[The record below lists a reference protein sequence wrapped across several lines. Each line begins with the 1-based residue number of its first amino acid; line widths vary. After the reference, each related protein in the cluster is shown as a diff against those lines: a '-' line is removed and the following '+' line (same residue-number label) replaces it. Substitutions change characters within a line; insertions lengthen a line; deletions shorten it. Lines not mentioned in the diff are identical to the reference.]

1 MCTTKK
7 GSSCGGD
14 CKTYKIVSKKEL
26 VPKIKLFE
34 VDAPDVA
41 AQSHAGQF
49 LIVIHGKTGERIP
62 LTICGYNAAKGTV
75 SFAFHEVGK
84 TTKDLGLL
92 NQGECIDNV
101 TGPLGN
107 PSEVKNFGKVLCVGG
122 SVMIAP
128 LLLQAKAMKE
138 AGNKVTTVLGA
149 RTKEFIMMENEAK
162 ALSEKVYVATD
173 DGTKGY
179 KGLDF
184 LKELLKTE
192 KFDRCV
198 VMGPVILMKDV
209 SEITKPYSIPTI
221 VTLTPIMIDGM
232 GMCGVC
238 RVTVDGKMK
247 FGCVDGPEFDGHKT
261 DFDGLIIRQR
271 TMLPEERL
279 SSVLSEMSGGCK
291 CGRSKA

>member
-1 MCTTKK
+1 
-7 GSSCGGD
+7 
-14 CKTYKIVSKKEL
+14 
-26 VPKIKLFE
+26 
-34 VDAPDVA
+34 
-41 AQSHAGQF
+41 
-49 LIVIHGKTGERIP
+49 
-62 LTICGYNAAKGTV
+62 
-75 SFAFHEVGK
+75 
-84 TTKDLGLL
+84 
-92 NQGECIDNV
+92 V

-138 AGNKVTTVLGA
+138 AGNSVTTVLGA
-149 RTKEFIMMENEAK
+149 RTKEFIIMETEAK
-162 ALSEKVYVATD
+162 KYSDKVYVTTD
-173 DGTKGY
+173 DGTKGE

-184 LKELLKTE
+184 LVELLKKE

-209 SEITKPYSIPTI
+209 SAITKPYNIPTI

-238 RVTVDGKMK
+238 RVTVNGKMK
-247 FGCVDGPEFDGHKT
+247 FGCVDGPEFDGHGT
-261 DFDGLIIRQR
+261 DFDELILRQR

-279 SSVLSEMSGGCK
+279 SSVLAEMKGGCK
-291 CGRSKA
+291 CGRN

>member
-1 MCTTKK
+1 MVT
-7 GSSCGGD
+7 
-14 CKTYKIVSKKEL
+14 KKEL

-34 VDAPDVA
+34 VEASDIA
-41 AQSHAGQF
+41 AKSQVGQF
-49 LIVIHGKTGERIP
+49 VIVINGKAGERIP
-62 LTICGYNAAKGTV
+62 LTICEYDRAKGTV

-84 TTKDLGLL
+84 TTKALGLL
-92 NQGECIDNV
+92 NEGECIDNV

-128 LLLQAKAMKE
+128 LLLQVKAMKA
-138 AGNKVTTVLGA
+138 AGNKVTTILGA
-149 RTKEFIMMENEAK
+149 RTKEFIMMEDEAK
-162 ALSEKVYVATD
+162 AMSDKVYIATD
-173 DGTKGY
+173 DGSKGY

-184 LKELLKTE
+184 LKDLLKKE
-192 KFDRCV
+192 KFDRCI

-209 SEITKPYSIPTI
+209 SEITKPYGIPTV

-238 RVTVDGKMK
+238 RVSVDGKMK
-247 FGCVDGPEFDGHKT
+247 FGCIDGPEFDGHQT
-261 DFDGLIIRQR
+261 DFDQLILRQR

-279 SSVLSEMSGGCK
+279 SSVLWEMRGGCK
-291 CGRSKA
+291 CGRS

>member
-1 MCTTKK
+1 MTK
-7 GSSCGGD
+7 
-14 CKTYKIVSKKEL
+14 TEL
-26 VPKIKLFE
+26 APKIKLFE

-41 AQSHAGQF
+41 AKSQAGQF
-49 LIVIHGKTGERIP
+49 LIVIHGKTGERVP
-62 LTICGYNAAKGTV
+62 LTISGYDRVKGTV

-84 TTKDLGLL
+84 TTKGLGLL
-92 NQGECIDNV
+92 NQGESIDNV

-138 AGNKVTTVLGA
+138 AGNHVTTVLGA
-149 RTKEFIMMENEAK
+149 RTKEFIMMEKEAQ
-162 ALSEKVYVATD
+162 AYSDKVIVATD

-179 KGLDF
+179 QGLDF

-192 KFDRCV
+192 KFDRCI

-209 SEITKPYSIPTI
+209 SAITKPYGIPTV

-238 RVTVDGKMK
+238 RVTVGGKML

-261 DFDGLIIRQR
+261 DFDELILRQR

-279 SSVLSEMSGGCK
+279 SSVLFEMRGGCK
-291 CGRSKA
+291 CGGNKA

>member
-1 MCTTKK
+1 M
-7 GSSCGGD
+7 
-14 CKTYKIVSKKEL
+14 YKIVSKKEL

-34 VDAPDVA
+34 IEAPDIA
-41 AQSHAGQF
+41 AKSQAGQF
-49 LIVIHGKTGERIP
+49 LIVIHGKSGERIP
-62 LTICGYNAAKGTV
+62 LTICGYDIAKGTV

-84 TTKDLGLL
+84 TTKGLGCL
-92 NQGECIDNV
+92 NEGEDIDNV

-107 PSEVKNFGKVLCVGG
+107 PSEIKNFGKVLCVGG

-138 AGNKVTTVLGA
+138 AGNHVTTIIGA
-149 RTKEFIMMENEAK
+149 RTKEFLMLEDEANHYSDMVY
-162 ALSEKVYVATD
+162 LSTD
-173 DGTKGY
+173 DGSIGY

-184 LKELLKTE
+184 LKDLLTKE

-209 SEITKPYSIPTI
+209 SAITKPYNIPTI

-238 RVTVDGKMK
+238 RVTVDGKML

-261 DFDGLIIRQR
+261 DFDELILRQR

-279 SSVLSEMSGGCK
+279 SSVLWEMSGGCK
-291 CGRSKA
+291 CGRNKA

>member
-1 MCTTKK
+1 
-7 GSSCGGD
+7 
-14 CKTYKIVSKKEL
+14 VSKKEL

-34 VDAPDVA
+34 VEAPDIA
-41 AQSHAGQF
+41 AKSQAGQF
-49 LIVIHGKTGERIP
+49 LIVINGKTGERVP
-62 LTICGYNAAKGTV
+62 LTISGFDRIKGTV

-84 TTKDLGLL
+84 TTKSLGML
-92 NQGECIDNV
+92 NVGESIDNV

-107 PSEVKNFGKVLCVGG
+107 PSEIRDFGKVLCVGG

-128 LLLQAKAMKE
+128 LLLQTKAMKE

-149 RTKEFIMMENEAK
+149 RTKEFLMMEEEAK
-162 ALSEKVYVATD
+162 RYSDKVYIATD
-173 DGTKGY
+173 DGSKGY

-184 LKELLKTE
+184 LKDLLKTE

-198 VMGPVILMKDV
+198 VMGPVILMKDI
-209 SEITKPYSIPTI
+209 SEITKPYNIPTI

-238 RVTVDGKMK
+238 RVTVDGKMM

-261 DFDGLIIRQR
+261 NFNELILRQR

-279 SSVLSEMSGGCK
+279 SSVLSDMSGGCK
-291 CGRSKA
+291 CGRNKA

>member
-1 MCTTKK
+1 MVTK
-7 GSSCGGD
+7 
-14 CKTYKIVSKKEL
+14 TEL

-34 VDAPDVA
+34 VDAPDIA
-41 AQSHAGQF
+41 AKAQAGQF
-49 LIVIHGKTGERIP
+49 LIVIHGKTGERVP
-62 LTICGYNAAKGTV
+62 LTICGYDKAKGTV

-84 TTKDLGLL
+84 TTKTLGLL
-92 NQGECIDNV
+92 NQGECLDNV

-138 AGNKVTTVLGA
+138 AGNQVTTILGA
-149 RTKEFIMMENEAK
+149 RTKEFIMMENEANV
-162 ALSEKVYVATD
+162 LSDKVYVATD

-184 LKELLKTE
+184 LKDLLKKE

-209 SEITKPYSIPTI
+209 SEITKPYCIPTI

-261 DFDGLIIRQR
+261 DFDELIIRQR

-279 SSVLSEMSGGCK
+279 SSVLWEMDGGCK
-291 CGRSKA
+291 CGGSKA